1 MLDVYTED
9 VHSRLPQ
16 LKAAITSTYGRVDST
31 RKISRKLVGAAVGTA
46 TWPANVDNE
55 KEKCCCQ
62 WSLIRRPWYG

>member
-16 LKAAITSTYGRVDST
+16 LKAAIISTYGRVDST
-31 RKISRKLVGAAVGTA
+31 RKIRKLVGAAVGTA
-46 TWPANVDNE
+46 TRPANVDNE
-55 KEKCCCQ
+55 EKCCCQ